1 MGMFNDLPCPFM
13 VNKVKLWP
21 VHGRPEYKW
30 FIAHDGKPFY
40 FRSKKEAE
48 LFAQVVQGE
57 NDAEGV
63 GD

>member
-1 MGMFNDLPCPFM
+1 M

-21 VHGRPEYKW
+21 VHSRPEYKW

-48 LFAQVVQGE
+48 LFAQVVQCG
-57 NDAEGV
+57 NDAEEV